1 MENQRNNKFIIG
13 LGLVTIGFALFYFK
27 DKKVK
32 KIVPKVIETK
42 NDEVEE
48 ELEEDAG
55 KKNEMSSKKNF
66 IFKNYINKLNLQS
79 KEMIHKIDYV
89 QNTVNTSSPSYK
101 PTLNSSSLSGST
113 YRIYNI
119 CKNIHKNNDFS
130 NYNTINTTCELSLT

>member
-48 ELEEDAG
+48 ELEEEGLPQQFIDDV
-55 KKNEMSSKKNF
+55 KKMSDDELDKTIKGNKQILADTQVNEDEREAVEFMLEF
-66 IFKNYINKLNLQS
+66 
-79 KEMIHKIDYV
+79 
-89 QNTVNTSSPSYK
+89 
-101 PTLNSSSLSGST
+101 
-113 YRIYNI
+113 
-119 CKNIHKNNDFS
+119 CKREIRKRKS
-130 NYNTINTTCELSLT
+130 